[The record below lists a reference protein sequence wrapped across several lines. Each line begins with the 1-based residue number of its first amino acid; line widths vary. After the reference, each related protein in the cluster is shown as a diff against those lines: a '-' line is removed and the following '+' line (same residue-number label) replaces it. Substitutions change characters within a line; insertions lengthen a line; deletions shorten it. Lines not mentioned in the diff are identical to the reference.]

1 MTGKKNE
8 KSSDHMQDR
17 QTIINKIRSL
27 KKERNAVILAH
38 CYARNEVQDIADF
51 VGDSLG
57 LSQEAVDQDAGVI
70 VFCGVSFMAESAAV
84 LSPEKTV
91 LMPDADANCPMA
103 AMVDVPSL
111 REMKKQHPDAMVVC
125 YVNTMADVK
134 AESDI
139 CCTSANAVEVVNSL
153 DTDEIIFVPDKNLAA
168 YVAEHTDKKIIPWNG
183 YCPVHNQILEEDV
196 TLARKEHPG
205 AEILAHP
212 ECRSK
217 VLEDSD
223 YVFSTTGML
232 KYARDSSCN
241 DFIISTEQ
249 GIMHQL
255 ELENPEKRFYPVSEF
270 AFCSDMKMINLEAVL
285 RSLENMEYVVTVP
298 EDIRQGAKRSLDRML
313 DVGRTR

>member
-1 MTGKKNE
+1 
-8 KSSDHMQDR
+8 MQDR
-17 QTIINKIRSL
+17 QTIINKIRLL

-38 CYARNEVQDIADF
+38 CYARDEVQDIADF

-57 LSQEAVDQDAGVI
+57 LSQEAVDQEADVI

-111 REMKKQHPDAMVVC
+111 RELKKEHPDAMVVC
-125 YVNTMADVK
+125 YVNTRADVK

-139 CCTSANAVEVVNSL
+139 CCTSANAVDVVNSL
-153 DTDEIIFVPDKNLAA
+153 DADEIIFVPDKNLAA
-168 YVAEHTDKKIIPWNG
+168 YVAKHTDKKIIPWNG
-183 YCPVHNQILEEDV
+183 YCPVHNQILEEDA
-196 TLARKEHPG
+196 LMAMHDHPD
-205 AEILAHP
+205 AEIMAHP
-212 ECRSK
+212 ECRPQ
-217 VLEDSD
+217 VLEDAD
-223 YVFSTTGML
+223 HVFSTTGML
-232 KYARDSSCN
+232 KYAKNSSCN

-255 ELENPEKRFYPVSEF
+255 ELENPEKRFYPVSKF

-285 RSLENMEYVVTVP
+285 RSLENMEHVVTVP
-298 EDIRQGAKRSLDRML
+298 EDIRLRAKQSLDRML
-313 DVGRTR
+313 EVRRSR